1 MNIDTQI
8 QFQTHIHKVYSTK
21 PVD

>member
-8 QFQTHIHKVYSTK
+8 QFQTHIHKVYSTI